1 MKLYLSTG
9 AAKIIISQNVTFCH
23 FWLFFKA
30 YHWKS
35 SNNRGKSCHY
45 IKSTRGQLV
54 FKMNFTGISCYL
66 INHLNLTIWGLN
78 KAQCQC
84 WLLGTPNKEPGGGRG
99 LMLHLPPL
107 VCHWANITHHISVR
121 ICQFLPLC
129 FTLQSP
135 TALSR
140 LQRRSPGRG
149 VTGGAPV
156 KNWEDFNT
164 YTLLMMTGPGGRP
177 GSNVLIWWWRNNYI

>member
-1 MKLYLSTG
+1 MLTGLYSYMTDREREMWKLWWVIWNETQSGHRCSADHNLHKTSHF
-9 AAKIIISQNVTFCH
+9 VTFD
-23 FWLFFKA
+23 FSLKLIIGR
-30 YHWKS
+30 S
-35 SNNRGKSCHY
+35 SNNTGKSCHY

-84 WLLGTPNKEPGGGRG
+84 WLLGTPNKEPRGGRG
-99 LMLHLPPL
+99 LLLHLPPL

-129 FTLQSP
+129 FMLQSP
-135 TALSR
+135 TDLSV
-140 LQRRSPGRG
+140 SEEKPGLGSLG
-149 VTGGAPV
+149 VEAESSSCTC
-156 KNWEDFNT
+156 
-164 YTLLMMTGPGGRP
+164 
-177 GSNVLIWWWRNNYI
+177 